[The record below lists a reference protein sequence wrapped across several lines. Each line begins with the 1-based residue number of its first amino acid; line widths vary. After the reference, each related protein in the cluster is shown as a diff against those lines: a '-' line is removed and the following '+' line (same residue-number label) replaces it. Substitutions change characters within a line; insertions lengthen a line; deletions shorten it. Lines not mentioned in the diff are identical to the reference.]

1 MTYDLRG
8 IHFPFGKFVSFITE
22 TQAWRRLRG
31 RSCGFSTVAVGGL
44 LPAWLLGGKM
54 LQWKSPLST
63 GVPQLSGAQYCFLT
77 LAFKSGGDAGTLPLV
92 FFFFFAALGLFALCW
107 LSLVAVRSGGYS
119 LLWCVGFLLRLLLLL
134 QSTTS
139 RREGFGSCNGR
150 TQ

>member
-77 LAFKSGGDAGTLPLV
+77 LAFKSGGDAGTLPL
-92 FFFFFAALGLFALCW
+92 FFFFFFFCCTWSFCFVLAFSCSCKEWGLLFVVVCGLLVTAA
-107 LSLVAVRSGGYS
+107 SLIAEHN
-119 LLWCVGFLLRLLLLL
+119 L
-134 QSTTS
+134 
-139 RREGFGSCNGR
+139 
-150 TQ
+150 